1 MSRQSVL
8 SRQNETRQNAVASQ
22 APANANRPRNSM
34 RLGPFIFL
42 SLLVA
47 GAFFGG
53 LTAWSFLAPLQSAT
67 IATGSIAV
75 EGNRKSV
82 QHLEGGIIK
91 KIAVRDGAKVE
102 AGDTLIVLDD
112 TRTRA
117 ERDAVRGQLA
127 ALVAETARLQAE
139 RDGATEIA
147 VPSELSDLVESE
159 KDKGLLIESQIR
171 IFDTRTN
178 LLETQKQITADK
190 TNQLEE
196 EIRGLRGEVKA
207 QDDQLTLIRE
217 EAKDVQVLLE
227 KGYARKPRL
236 LALQREAAEIE
247 GRRAQNLSQ
256 VASLKK
262 AISEAEYGL
271 VDTRTRM
278 LNEVVSRI
286 QETET
291 EVANLR
297 ERLREAE
304 DKLARGVVRAPV
316 GGVVVNLAVFTD
328 GGVISPGHTLMDIV
342 PADEKLVV
350 DARVPV
356 TDVDSVRPGLK
367 AEIRLSGFRQDE
379 IPLIYGTVETVSAD
393 SMLDERTGESYY
405 SARVSFDAASALPA
419 DKQLQPG
426 MPAETLIL
434 TGERSVIS
442 YLMEPLTRSFSRALR
457 EG

>member
-1 MSRQSVL
+1 MNRQSVL
-8 SRQNETRQNAVASQ
+8 
-22 APANANRPRNSM
+22 NRPSNEHHDAGVPLSGPARPKNAM
-34 RLGPFIFL
+34 RLGPCIFM

-47 GAFFGG
+47 GTFFGG
-53 LTAWSFLAPLQSAT
+53 LAAWSFLAPLQSAT
-67 IATGSIAV
+67 IASGSITV
-75 EGNRKSV
+75 EGNRRSV
-82 QHLEGGIIK
+82 QHLEGGIVK
-91 KIAVRDGAKVE
+91 RIAVRDGSAVK
-102 AGDTLIVLDD
+102 AGDPLIILDD

-117 ERDAVRGQLA
+117 ERDAVRSQLA
-127 ALVAETARLQAE
+127 ALVAESARLHAE
-139 RDGATEIA
+139 RDGAAAITTPA
-147 VPSELSDLVESE
+147 DLSGLVESAE
-159 KDKGLLIESQIR
+159 EMALLMESQQR
-171 IFDTRTN
+171 IFETRTN
-178 LLETQKQITADK
+178 LLATQEQITADK
-190 TNQLEE
+190 TNQLEL
-196 EIRGLRGEVKA
+196 EIRGLHGEIKA
-207 QDDQLTLIRE
+207 QDDQLRLIRE
-217 EAKDVQVLLE
+217 EAKDVQILLE

-236 LALQREAAEIE
+236 LGLQREAANIE

-286 QETET
+286 QETGT
-291 EVANLR
+291 EIANLR

-304 DKLARGVVRAPV
+304 DTLARGIVRAPV
-316 GGVVVNLAVFTD
+316 SGVVVNLTVFTD
-328 GGVISPGHTLMDIV
+328 GGVISPGDTLMDIV

-356 TDVDSVRPGLK
+356 NDVENVKPGLT

-379 IPLIYGTVETVSAD
+379 VPVIYGTVETVSAD
-393 SMLDERTGESYY
+393 SKQDERTGESYY
-405 SARVSFDAASALPA
+405 SARVSFDAKTALPA
-419 DKQLQPG
+419 DKPLQPG